1 MTQHGVIKYIYKQ
14 NSVYF
19 GSYYIINLNAKDTD
33 DGPEYVFLSAYEF
46 GIQTKYY
53 KEFKNMVKI
62 KNV

>member
-1 MTQHGVIKYIYKQ
+1 MTELGVVKYIYKH

-19 GSYYIINLNAKDTD
+19 GLYYIINMNAKNT